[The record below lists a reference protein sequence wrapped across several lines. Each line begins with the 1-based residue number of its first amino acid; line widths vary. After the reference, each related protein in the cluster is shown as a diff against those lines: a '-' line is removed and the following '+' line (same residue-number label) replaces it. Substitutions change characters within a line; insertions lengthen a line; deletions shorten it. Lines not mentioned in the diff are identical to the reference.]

1 MMRAEREREQDRAGI
16 VDLVLAARR
25 VRRQHGGDHDQREDA
40 DRQVDVEDPA
50 PGQVVDEETADQR
63 ADDGGDAEHGA
74 EEALVAPALARRDQV
89 ADHGD
94 GDDDQPAAAEPLQR
108 AEER

>member
-1 MMRAEREREQDRAGI
+1 MMAAEREREQERAGI

-40 DRQVDVEDPA
+40 GRQVDVEDPA
-50 PGQVVDEETADQR
+50 PAQVVDEESADQR
-63 ADDGGDAEHGA
+63 ADDGGDAEHRA
-74 EEALVAPALARRDQV
+74 EEALIAPALARRDQV

-94 GDDDQPAAAEPLQR
+94 GDDDQSAAADPFQR
-108 AEER
+108 AEQR